1 LTVQA
6 WIYPCISK
14 KWIQTEFSR
23 FQKIYSD
30 WDAVYDKKGWG
41 TIYLGN
47 HDQPRMTSGEM
58 TLLNTENYH
67 LKCYLPS
74 YYQ

>member
-1 LTVQA
+1 
-6 WIYPCISK
+6 
-14 KWIQTEFSR
+14 
-23 FQKIYSD
+23 
-30 WDAVYDKKGWG
+30 
-41 TIYLGN
+41 
-47 HDQPRMTSGEM
+47 MTLAGEM

>member
-1 LTVQA
+1 MT
-6 WIYPCISK
+6 
-14 KWIQTEFSR
+14 
-23 FQKIYSD
+23 
-30 WDAVYDKKGWG
+30 KGWG

-47 HDQPRMTSGEM
+47 HDQPRMTLAGEM